1 MSNSSY
7 HSIMKSNIEK
17 PWGSYQVL
25 ENTESYTLK
34 KIIVNPG
41 GKLSLQSHKHRSE
54 HWIIAE
60 GKAEIIIDEKVLIV
74 GANESVIIP
83 KGSKHRLTNNQNT
96 KLIIFELWFGD
107 ILDEKDI
114 VRYEDIYGRS

>member
-1 MSNSSY
+1 
-7 HSIMKSNIEK
+7 MKSNIEK

-41 GKLSLQSHKHRSE
+41 RKLSLQSHKHRSE